1 MPVFNNLKG
10 VAAPLD
16 IQNVDTDMII
26 PKEYL
31 KTIRRTGLGFAAFA
45 ELRYHNPVEVAAA
58 GTPVV
63 TPRWNPSWESGG
75 QYGDWV
81 PPDAPRCPP

>member
-1 MPVFNNLKG
+1 MPVFTNLKG

-31 KTIRRTGLGFAAFA
+31 KTIKRNG
-45 ELRYHNPVEVAAA
+45 
-58 GTPVV
+58 
-63 TPRWNPSWESGG
+63 
-75 QYGDWV
+75 
-81 PPDAPRCPP
+81 CPPSEQKHTQLGGFLDPPPKKKKKQSSL